1 MIYIIHEMAFLQE
14 LSPEDLG
21 GPPLRTYLPLICGR
35 DLEGVALPRLLLLHA
50 ADGARRHH
58 QPRHRLH
65 LRLEPQHARLGRRRR
80 ERRHDIH
87 ALKEKGEEGVWRMDG
102 RNFPR
107 RK

>member
-1 MIYIIHEMAFLQE
+1 MRGLFKRTAR
-14 LSPEDLG
+14 
-21 GPPLRTYLPLICGR
+21 GPRRPTSTDLPLICGR

-50 ADGARRHH
+50 ADGPRRHH

-87 ALKEKGEEGVWRMDG
+87 ALKEKGEEGVSVEDG
-102 RNFPR
+102 WT
-107 RK
+107 KLSEAK